1 MSARINKTPRA
12 AAREAVVSQK
22 SHKRT
27 AKTSL
32 FLLANISGMEKERR
46 ACTATHTQPAAK
58 AGNKRGKVMAK
69 SYTPHRIAFYVGI
82 IAVWQ
87 AVALSG
93 LWPENIF
100 PSPFEVAEDLA
111 YSAADGSLF
120 YGIASSMW
128 RLIVGLTIAITGGVI
143 FGIFMARVE
152 VVNQTIG
159 SLVLGL
165 QSIPSVAWVPL
176 GILWF
181 GLTDAGIIFVTA
193 IGAIFAVTINTYT
206 GVKNINPHFVEAAR
220 NMGAKGTQL
229 VTNVLIPA
237 AFPYMISGFKQ
248 GWAFAWR
255 GVIGAEL
262 LFSFLGLGFL
272 LNVGRQLNDVSQVI
286 AIMLVIMIIGVV
298 IDGVIFK
305 RLDDKVMSR
314 WGLR

>member
-1 MSARINKTPRA
+1 MKKN
-12 AAREAVVSQK
+12 V
-22 SHKRT
+22 
-27 AKTSL
+27 
-32 FLLANISGMEKERR
+32 LLK
-46 ACTATHTQPAAK
+46 K
-58 AGNKRGKVMAK
+58 
-69 SYTPHRIAFYVGI
+69 IAFYI
-82 IAVWQ
+82 IIVAVWQ
-87 AVALSG
+87 LVSMSNV
-93 LWPENIF
+93 WPNNIF
-100 PSPFEVAEDLA
+100 PSPYEVGEDLMYTA
-111 YSAADGSLF
+111 VDGSLF
-120 YGIASSMW
+120 FGIATSIW
-128 RLIVGLTIAITGGVI
+128 RLLIGLVIAIGGGVVL
-143 FGIFMARVE
+143 GIFMARVE
-152 VVNQTIG
+152 IVNQTIG

-181 GLTDAGIIFVTA
+181 GLTDAGIVFVTA

-229 VTNVLIPA
+229 VTSVLIPA

-286 AIMLVIMIIGVV
+286 AIMLVIMIIGVI
-298 IDGVIFK
+298 IDGVVFK
-305 RLDDKVMSR
+305 KLEDKVMSR

>member
-1 MSARINKTPRA
+1 MKKN
-12 AAREAVVSQK
+12 V
-22 SHKRT
+22 
-27 AKTSL
+27 
-32 FLLANISGMEKERR
+32 LLK
-46 ACTATHTQPAAK
+46 K
-58 AGNKRGKVMAK
+58 
-69 SYTPHRIAFYVGI
+69 IAFYI
-82 IAVWQ
+82 IIVLIWQLVSLSDVWP
-87 AVALSG
+87 S
-93 LWPENIF
+93 NIF
-100 PSPFEVAEDLA
+100 PSPYEVGEDLA
-111 YSAADGSLF
+111 YGAADGSLF
-120 YGIASSMW
+120 FGIGTSIL
-128 RLIVGLTIAITGGVI
+128 RLLVGLAIAIGGGVLL
-143 FGIFMARVE
+143 GIFMARVE
-152 VVNQTIG
+152 IVNQTIG

-181 GLTDAGIIFVTA
+181 GLTDSGIIFVTA

-229 VTNVLIPA
+229 VTSVLIPA
-237 AFPYMISGFKQ
+237 AFPYMITGFKQ

-305 RLDDKVMSR
+305 RLEDKVMSR